1 MSYFYRISCSGDYK
15 TWILLRPPRLSH
27 NTLAAYTN
35 IIHRCYS
42 TVYDIRISL
51 LLRPFFACFYQTLC
65 SLYSRILTL
74 LYRNHF
80 AFASQQ
86 QQGLADPRVEIQVVE
101 SVSRQ
106 SVHTT
111 NVSYVGMTPQH
122 PMTEAKRKRH
132 RSTRIYDEWRQTVVH

>member
-1 MSYFYRISCSGDYK
+1 MSYFYRNSCSGDYK

-86 QQGLADPRVEIQVVE
+86 QQGLADPRVEITGTRVLENPPFGVK
-101 SVSRQ
+101 SKAS
-106 SVHTT
+106 SH
-111 NVSYVGMTPQH
+111 VGNQNCRDQRLGHNMAP
-122 PMTEAKRKRH
+122 
-132 RSTRIYDEWRQTVVH
+132 